1 MAENGELTSERVA
14 KALQSQ
20 AAQVQSTYDQ
30 FPTTIGN
37 ALQRIQTSW
46 QILIGTMDQANGASA
61 TVAEWLVMIADN
73 MGIVEALIDDLGD
86 GFIWVG
92 DQLKK
97 IDPSVWVSLKECFK
111 QCIRCH

>member
-1 MAENGELTSERVA
+1 AEKVI

-20 AAQVQSTYDQ
+20 SAAIEADYAK

-37 ALQRIQTSW
+37 ALQRIATQW

-61 TVAEWLVMIADN
+61 TVAQWLVTLADN
-73 MGIVEALIDDLGD
+73 MDVVETILEDIGE

-97 IDPSVWVSLKECFK
+97 ID
-111 QCIRCH
+111 